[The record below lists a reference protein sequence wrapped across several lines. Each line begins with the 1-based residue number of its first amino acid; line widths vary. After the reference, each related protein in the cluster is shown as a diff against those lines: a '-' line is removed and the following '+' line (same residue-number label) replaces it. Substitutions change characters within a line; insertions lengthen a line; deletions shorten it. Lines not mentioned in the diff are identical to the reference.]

1 MAGVIGISE
10 ATLEVND
17 EVIAYLSNSL
27 AYNRGGGEVNIV
39 AQTVGGGGIEA
50 VSTTDAETRLGMVKF
65 SMRST
70 VKSDQLLSAWQNKI
84 AANVVRISDKS
95 TGISF
100 VLTGSSVIN
109 NPDLETGADGA
120 VEVEFKGTPEG
131 R

>member
-1 MAGVIGISE
+1 MAGEIGISE
-10 ATLEVND
+10 GTLEVND

-27 AYNRGGGEVNIV
+27 AYNRGGGEVNVV

-70 VKSDQLLSAWQNKI
+70 AKADQLLTFWQNSV
-84 AANVVRISDKS
+84 AVNVVRISDRA
-95 TGISF
+95 TGVSM
-100 VLTGSSVIN
+100 VLRGASVVN

-120 VEVEFKGTPEG
+120 VEIEFKGVPEG

>member
-1 MAGVIGISE
+1 MAGVKGISE
-10 ATLEVND
+10 GTLEVND

-27 AYNRGGGEVNIV
+27 AYNRGGGEVSVV

-50 VSTTDAETRLGMVKF
+50 VSTTDAETRLGMAKF

-70 VKSDQLLSAWQNKI
+70 AKSDQLLSAWQNNI
-84 AANVVRISDKS
+84 AENVVRISDTD

-100 VLTGSSVIN
+100 VLTGASVVN

-120 VEVEFKGTPEG
+120 VEVEFKGVPEG
-131 R
+131 S